1 MMSLWDALRMN
12 MMISYQE
19 LVRTFLRLCQQNHDE
34 LSEGYWFIEI
44 VPLQE
49 NNVVFVEII
58 ELGIRFNSFCND
70 A

>member
-1 MMSLWDALRMN
+1 MYLFDKNLH
-12 MMISYQE
+12 
-19 LVRTFLRLCQQNHDE
+19 FRLCQQNHDE
-34 LSEGYWFIEI
+34 LCEGYWFIEI

-58 ELGIRFNSFCND
+58 ELGLRFNSFRND